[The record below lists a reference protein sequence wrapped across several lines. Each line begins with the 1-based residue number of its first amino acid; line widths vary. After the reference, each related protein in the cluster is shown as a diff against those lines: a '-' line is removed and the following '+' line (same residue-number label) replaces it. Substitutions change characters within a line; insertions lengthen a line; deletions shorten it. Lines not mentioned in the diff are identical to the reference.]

1 MCGRFV
7 VAGSNKDLVDLFDV
21 DTVGDNLPE
30 PSWNISPTDPIRVV
44 MESLKEDQITRRM
57 EAARWW
63 LTPSFSKELKTKAP
77 TFNARSETVGSKP
90 TFKPSLESRRALIPA
105 SGYYE
110 WRTEGKTK
118 IPFYIHLPGEPV
130 VFAGLYAWWRNR
142 ELPDDHPNRWVLSST
157 ILTRE
162 AVGPVAEIHDR
173 TPVTLPREFWNEWL
187 NPATKG
193 TQELADEAV
202 AAATPVAERL
212 QFHEVGPV
220 REDSP
225 LLIEPLNPA

>member
-21 DTVGDNLPE
+21 DTVGENLPE

-44 MESLKEDQITRRM
+44 LESLKENHVTRRM

-77 TFNARSETVGSKP
+77 TFNARAETVGSKP

-118 IPFYIHLPGEPV
+118 TPFYIHLPGEPV
-130 VFAGLYAWWRNR
+130 VFAGLYAWWRNP
-142 ELPDDHPNRWVLSST
+142 ELPDDHPQRWVLSST

-187 NPATKG
+187 NPRIKG

-202 AAATPVAERL
+202 AAATPVGERL
-212 QFHEVGPV
+212 QFHEVRPV
-220 REDSP
+220 RDDSP